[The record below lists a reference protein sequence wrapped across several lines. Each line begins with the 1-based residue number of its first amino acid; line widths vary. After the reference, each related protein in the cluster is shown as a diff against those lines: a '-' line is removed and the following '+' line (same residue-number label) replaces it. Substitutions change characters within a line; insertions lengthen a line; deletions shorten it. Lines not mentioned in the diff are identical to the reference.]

1 MRCIEISARKSSNT
15 LKYVVQ
21 KIQKYLS
28 RYRHFA
34 GTGTH
39 STVQVQQRKDASD
52 QRVQPGTCGGNRASA
67 RVQVRGAV
75 SDAQLHEAPPSRPR
89 RCVPGARAWDTCS
102 SLIFTLLLLLQ
113 GSMRF
118 RRGSV
123 ACAPSGTH
131 GIHFCANSSRKPA
144 RYRMVPCS
152 SLWPRAWT
160 RLFA

>member
-1 MRCIEISARKSSNT
+1 MWYKKSKNIFPGTDILQAHTVHT
-15 LKYVVQ
+15 LQ
-21 KIQKYLS
+21 
-28 RYRHFA
+28 YRFNSGNA
-34 GTGTH
+34 I
-39 STVQVQQRKDASD
+39 D